1 MNPTYNQSCQEKV
14 TGDQT
19 RDKKNK
25 VNNSSTQKKSKAETH
40 ELAIAV
46 SSSSKTFRKI
56 NKDMACIANA
66 SSHHS
71 FTPMKRSLEES
82 QHSFSDVP
90 MTREQIDDVIDNSLG
105 NDCFDFLNI
114 PKAITTTASA
124 PVTGAATS
132 NSQKKQCVRMQD
144 NHSRESQD
152 GRVQEKHQTIQ
163 QKQKAI
169 VHRKDPSLK
178 IAATVASLPR
188 ASLAKSVP
196 KTIVTSA
203 LVSDKKPSSTS
214 TKPASTK
221 NKPSTG
227 RWTKE
232 EHEAFLKGLKVHG
245 REWKKVA
252 LNIPTRTSSQIR
264 SHAQKYFA
272 KLAKDEQNYP
282 NVASSSVEGVA
293 MNLEGA
299 GLQGTYSQSV
309 LNRMEKILKDP
320 KAAELEVEQTLLK
333 LRARYEELQRTLRIQ
348 EQQKQEGQ
356 QVQEQGGLVQK
367 GDRQGSDKNTSQG
380 QTITASCQ
388 VENTAT
394 GNVVERET
402 NQDTAGT
409 IAPVCNQIRKSASYL
424 NLLSKAHASPQGKNM
439 LSVSEESL
447 MLHSNELIALSVLG
461 SDLPMSESSQNLKE
475 LAKSSSENSMHSLHR
490 SLSSSRFANT
500 NQSENVVV
508 RSFSSSRFTD
518 PISQSVKSPSSE
530 EKSC

>member
-25 VNNSSTQKKSKAETH
+25 FTNSTTQKKSKAETH

-66 SSHHS
+66 TSHHS

-82 QHSFSDVP
+82 QHSFTDVP

-114 PKAITTTASA
+114 PKTITTTSST

-144 NHSRESQD
+144 NHSRESQE

-163 QKQKAI
+163 QKQKGI

-178 IAATVASLPR
+178 IAAAVASLPR
-188 ASLAKSVP
+188 ASLTTSVP
-196 KTIVTSA
+196 KTIVTSG
-203 LVSDKKPSSTS
+203 LGDKKPSSTS

-282 NVASSSVEGVA
+282 NIATSSGESVA
-293 MNLEGA
+293 MNLEGV

-333 LRARYEELQRTLRIQ
+333 LRARYEELHRTLRNQ
-348 EQQKQEGQ
+348 EQQKQEGLKG
-356 QVQEQGGLVQK
+356 QEQGGLVQK
-367 GDRQGSDKNTSQG
+367 GDRQGSDKNASQG

-388 VENTAT
+388 IENTAT
-394 GNVVERET
+394 GNMVERET

-500 NQSENVVV
+500 NQSENVLV